1 MSSYTIKDVA
11 DRAGVSIA
19 TVSAVINSADW
30 VSDATR
36 DRVLSVIESIGYR
49 PNRAARS
56 LKKAGTST
64 VGTIVSD
71 LTNPFFTEL
80 VRALSHELHASGR
93 TLLLCDADH
102 RFELGERHF
111 NVLLEERV
119 DAIVLIG
126 DSVHEDVLASYVR
139 QRRRVPIIAIERDYE
154 LPEVSTLLVDS
165 EDASYRATHHLVQL
179 GYRRIAHISGPKAGP
194 GSTTFGRAH
203 RLEGYMRALRDAQ
216 LEIDEALIVPG
227 NFRFDGGN
235 QAMKHLLSL
244 DSPPDAVFCANDVTA
259 FGAIG
264 AARSMQLR
272 VPDDIAV
279 VGFDDI
285 PAAEVV
291 VPSLTTM
298 RMPTT
303 DLGKAAAALV
313 DEVQSTG
320 RRLDTVRRMFDAS
333 LHIRGSAPS
342 TSVEERKSSPSPTT
356 VAR

>member
-11 DRAGVSIA
+11 ERAQVSTA
-19 TVSAVINSADW
+19 TVSAVMNGADW
-30 VSDATR
+30 VTDVTR
-36 DRVLSVIESIGYR
+36 DRVLAVIESMGYR

-56 LKKAGTST
+56 LKKARASA

-80 VRALSHELHASGR
+80 VRALSHELHATGR

-126 DSVHEDVLASYVR
+126 DSVHEDILTPYVR

-165 EDASYRATHHLVQL
+165 EDASYRATRHLVDL
-179 GYRRIAHISGPKAGP
+179 GYRRIAHISGPKVGP
-194 GSTTFGRAH
+194 GSATYGRAH
-203 RLEGYMRALRDAQ
+203 RLEGYQRALR
-216 LEIDEALIVPG
+216 EARIEVDNSLIVPG
-227 NFRFDGGN
+227 NFRYDGGK
-235 QAMKHLLSL
+235 QAMKQLLALST
-244 DSPPDAVFCANDVTA
+244 PPDAVFCANDMTA

-264 AARSMQLR
+264 AARNQRLR
-272 VPDDIAV
+272 VPADIAV

-291 VPSLTTM
+291 VPALTTM
-298 RMPTT
+298 RMPTS
-303 DLGKAAAALV
+303 DLGKAAADLV
-313 DEVQSTG
+313 DQLQSSA
-320 RRLDTVRRMFDAS
+320 RRLDSVRRMFDAALQVRDS
-333 LHIRGSAPS
+333 TPSAPRVDQDATVSS
-342 TSVEERKSSPSPTT
+342 TV
-356 VAR
+356 VAE